1 VKRLLAA
8 LAGVALALVATMAV
22 AAWLST
28 GDGNGTVVAATLAPP
43 TAVSGSQ
50 TPGTGNVTVSWTA
63 SAGTLAPTGY
73 YVYRTPTGGPTQPAC
88 GTSQASLV
96 TATACTDTGVALD
109 SYTYTVVAVF
119 HSWTS
124 ASAPSASVVVGRA
137 AQTVTFTSSPSSPTY
152 GGTYTLTATG
162 GASGNPIVFGTS
174 TPGVC
179 TVSGST
185 ASFVHAGTCTLTADQ
200 AGSTYYSA
208 APQATQQFVVAK
220 ATQTVTFMTA
230 APTNAVVGGTG
241 YTPAALGGG
250 SGNAVTFTI
259 DPVASGVCSISGGV
273 VTYQHVGTCVVD
285 ADQAGNAD
293 YLDANRVQQSIAVGK
308 GAQAINFTSTA
319 PTGAK
324 VNGTYTVTATGGA
337 SGNAVTFTSATPS
350 VCTVAGSSVTF
361 VGAGT
366 CTINADQAGSA
377 DYLAAAQ
384 VQQSFAVTKNDQ
396 TITFTSTAPSGATA
410 GGSTYTVTAT
420 ATSGLTVV
428 FSSATSSVC
437 SVSGST
443 VSFLAA
449 GTCTINADQSGNVA
463 FSAAPQKQQSFS
475 VAAGDTTAPNLTNIM
490 DGRSPLTWTNN
501 NNGNGSWNQDAC
513 SGNQVC
519 ATTTDP
525 GSPATGIKSSAIY
538 FTLTGT
544 SATNNNKCWNGT
556 TFINVAGS
564 GTACQVSLSYNSGTG
579 RITASVAQSAMTDGS
594 YSLKIHVE
602 DNAGN
607 VKESTVALSI
617 T

>member
-1 VKRLLAA
+1 MLVNPAA
-8 LAGVALALVATMAV
+8 NCA
-22 AAWLST
+22 
-28 GDGNGTVVAATLAPP
+28 
-43 TAVSGSQ
+43 
-50 TPGTGNVTVSWTA
+50 
-63 SAGTLAPTGY
+63 
-73 YVYRTPTGGPTQPAC
+73 R
-88 GTSQASLV
+88 
-96 TATACTDTGVALD
+96 
-109 SYTYTVVAVF
+109 
-119 HSWTS
+119 
-124 ASAPSASVVVGRA
+124 
-137 AQTVTFTSSPSSPTY
+137 
-152 GGTYTLTATG
+152 
-162 GASGNPIVFGTS
+162 
-174 TPGVC
+174 VC
-179 TVSGST
+179 TVVGST
-185 ASFVHAGTCTLTADQ
+185 VS
-200 AGSTYYSA
+200 
-208 APQATQQFVVAK
+208 
-220 ATQTVTFMTA
+220 
-230 APTNAVVGGTG
+230 
-241 YTPAALGGG
+241 
-250 SGNAVTFTI
+250 
-259 DPVASGVCSISGGV
+259 
-273 VTYQHVGTCVVD
+273 
-285 ADQAGNAD
+285 
-293 YLDANRVQQSIAVGK
+293 
-308 GAQAINFTSTA
+308 
-319 PTGAK
+319 
-324 VNGTYTVTATGGA
+324 
-337 SGNAVTFTSATPS
+337 
-350 VCTVAGSSVTF
+350 F

-366 CTINADQAGSA
+366 CTLNADQAGSA